1 MGRIF
6 FNSLAFYDVSSKSVR
21 NISFG
26 SLVRLR
32 RFIGYFV
39 IGGTTK
45 RVVILHAKISKK
57 CGIKLFTGGFPL
69 EKVRFGNS
77 FNSTNLRSTV
87 GNFVQL

>member
-32 RFIGYFV
+32 RFIGYL
-39 IGGTTK
+39 GGATK

-69 EKVRFGNS
+69 EKVRFENS
-77 FNSTNLRSTV
+77 FNPTNLRSAV